1 MAYFSFLFWMTA
13 MFEIDRT
20 FSSRNADTGIMEWFF
35 SAREGIYGP
44 YNSKEDATKD
54 LQEFIQFCMKAGDD
68 GGRTKPASDRLSMM
82 PKESSEVTKQFNPL
96 KKKKGIES
104 L

>member
-1 MAYFSFLFWMTA
+1 
-13 MFEIDRT
+13 MFEVDRT
-20 FSSRNADTGIMEWFF
+20 FCSRNAGTGIMEWFF
-35 SAREGIYGP
+35 SSREGIYGP
-44 YNSKEDATKD
+44 YNSKEEATKD

-82 PKESSEVTKQFNPL
+82 PKEGSEVPKRFNPL
-96 KKKKGIES
+96 KNKKGIES